1 MSFYRAYL
9 SRMVGGFKSTNIAR
23 VKPGQ
28 IITFTYDPSDS
39 EKRTRRKLFRIV
51 FVLNTFRDQ
60 RSLKLHGLNLEILP
74 WVEFKTFLKSVLIND
89 TISLLKRRYEIKS
102 PVTEIINRQR
112 SFYTSQVKRILT
124 KRECYRTY
132 ITTSMR
138 QLKLGYLDFSS
149 LYSGQKEFQNTLIDK
164 KDRIQDL
171 TREKSIVENA
181 LGFKL
186 DKITDSKFRGIV
198 TERFG
203 DVDTFLSVF
212 REVESFVQ
220 ETEITSNTEPPIDEE
235 K

>member
-9 SRMVGGFKSTNIAR
+9 TRMVGGFKNTNIAR

-39 EKRTRRKLFRIV
+39 EKRTKRKLFRIV
-51 FVLNTFRDQ
+51 FVLNTFRDK
-60 RSLKLHGLNLEILP
+60 RGLKLHGLNLEILP
-74 WVEFKTFLKSVLIND
+74 WVEFKTFLKSILIND

-102 PVTEIINRQR
+102 PVTEIINRPR
-112 SFYTSQVKRILT
+112 PFYATQIKRILT

-132 ITTSMR
+132 ITKSMR
-138 QLKLGYLDFSS
+138 QLKLGYLDFSA
-149 LYSGQKEFQNTLIDK
+149 LYSGKRELQNTLIDK
-164 KDRIQDL
+164 KDSISDL
-171 TREKSIVENA
+171 AREKSVVENA

-186 DKITDSKFRGIV
+186 DKITDAKFRSIV

-212 REVESFVQ
+212 REVESFIKESDV
-220 ETEITSNTEPPIDEE
+220 TSSKEPPIDEE

>member
-1 MSFYRAYL
+1 
-9 SRMVGGFKSTNIAR
+9 
-23 VKPGQ
+23 
-28 IITFTYDPSDS
+28 
-39 EKRTRRKLFRIV
+39 
-51 FVLNTFRDQ
+51 
-60 RSLKLHGLNLEILP
+60 
-74 WVEFKTFLKSVLIND
+74 
-89 TISLLKRRYEIKS
+89 
-102 PVTEIINRQR
+102 
-112 SFYTSQVKRILT
+112 
-124 KRECYRTY
+124 
-132 ITTSMR
+132 MR